1 MSSNKTIRQEL
12 ERICGKGCFFQRAHC
27 AERIE
32 AMGGIKTFKKFV
44 RERKFKGKKIS
55 YQITFHHLQHT
66 SDGGATT
73 VENGANV
80 AEIAHQYIHSLP
92 REQEEI
98 VNDMLKEFKLGFGI
112 LSTNEG
118 LTQTGMLEI
127 NFNQLKTE
135 ETLIIPVYDCTKEQ
149 FEEMKAH
156 NEKISKERK
165 KKEKIQKLKNP
176 TRAMQK
182 RELQKLIEEEE
193 EDWDR

>member
-1 MSSNKTIRQEL
+1 MSSNKTVRQEL
-12 ERICGKGCFFQRAHC
+12 ERICGKGCFFQRARC

-44 RERKFKGKKIS
+44 KEKKFKGKKLS
-55 YQITFHHLQHT
+55 YQITFHHLEHK

-98 VNDMLKEFKLGFGI
+98 VNDMLREFKLGFGI
-112 LSTNEG
+112 LSTNKG
-118 LTQTGMLEI
+118 LTQTGVLEV
-127 NFNQLKTE
+127 NFDELETE
-135 ETLIIPVYDCTKEQ
+135 DALVIPVYDCTKEQ

-156 NEKISKERK
+156 NERLSQERK
-165 KKEKIQKLKNP
+165 KQEKRKRLQNP
-176 TRAMQK
+176 TRAMKK
-182 RELQKLIEEEE
+182 RELQRLIEEEE